1 MFQAALDVFTEEPPA
16 KDSKLVLHEQVT
28 ATPHLGA
35 STMEAQV
42 SYLKQLVMT
51 LSFTFFSLVTD
62 VLYPFGNDDQEGV
75 AIEIAEAVVWALRG
89 ELAATAVNAPMVPS
103 EVL

>member
-51 LSFTFFSLVTD
+51 MSFTFFSLVTD
-62 VLYPFGNDDQEGV
+62 VL
-75 AIEIAEAVVWALRG
+75 
-89 ELAATAVNAPMVPS
+89 
-103 EVL
+103 